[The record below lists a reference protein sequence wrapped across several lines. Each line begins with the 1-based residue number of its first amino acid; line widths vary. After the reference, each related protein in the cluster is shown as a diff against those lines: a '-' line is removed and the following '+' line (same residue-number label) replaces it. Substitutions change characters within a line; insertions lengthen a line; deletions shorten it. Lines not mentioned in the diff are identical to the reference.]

1 MGYNM
6 YDKNY
11 GSGFTPENDN
21 RPPEERPGYQPPE
34 QTEQAQA
41 APAAQPAEPVQQAEA
56 AQTAQSGQTTQGDQA
71 AQPVQTA
78 AQQPVVNG
86 EYHYSYGFQ
95 PADSTDAGTGSAQS
109 APNNAYGG
117 SYQGYSSGGGYQ
129 ADSASGNS
137 YQTGSGYQA
146 GNIYGG
152 TYGASAN
159 ADYGNGT
166 TPPNNT
172 YYGGGSATPP
182 PKPPRKPKRSGGS
195 GIGRIIAIVLVCVL
209 LGGAAGVGGAYLM
222 FNSLSSSATESDNGD
237 TSAEGISDSTES
249 ADSADSS
256 VDIQVSD
263 RDTSTSSS
271 AATSEDGTMSPSQ
284 IYEAY
289 SNSVVS
295 IEVQTSDGV
304 GAGTGFVISEDGYIL
319 TCYHVVD
326 GYQAISCT
334 FIDSTS
340 YEATYV
346 GGDEDA
352 DLAVLKI
359 EATGLTAV
367 VLGDSDDLVVG
378 TTVTA
383 IGNALG
389 TFANTLT
396 TGTVSGLDRALTMED
411 GTVMN
416 LLQTDCTVNSGNSGG
431 PLFNEYGEVIG
442 IVNAKYSSSGSSTT
456 ASIEGIGFAIPIND
470 ALDVLDDL
478 INYGYIT
485 GKPYLGIS
493 VSTVSSIT
501 AQQYSNMV
509 VGAYVMSVESGSC
522 SETAGLQVGDII
534 TQVDGVDITTYEE
547 LVDAKNNHKAGEE
560 MTLTVYRDGTY
571 YTIVVTLDE
580 EVPDSAADDSTTEDS
595 TTDDY
600 SDGYSYGYGY
610 GYSSPFG
617 GNGGW

>member
-1 MGYNM
+1 
-6 YDKNY
+6 
-11 GSGFTPENDN
+11 
-21 RPPEERPGYQPPE
+21 
-34 QTEQAQA
+34 
-41 APAAQPAEPVQQAEA
+41 
-56 AQTAQSGQTTQGDQA
+56 
-71 AQPVQTA
+71 
-78 AQQPVVNG
+78 
-86 EYHYSYGFQ
+86 
-95 PADSTDAGTGSAQS
+95 
-109 APNNAYGG
+109 
-117 SYQGYSSGGGYQ
+117 
-129 ADSASGNS
+129 
-137 YQTGSGYQA
+137 
-146 GNIYGG
+146 
-152 TYGASAN
+152 
-159 ADYGNGT
+159 
-166 TPPNNT
+166 T
-172 YYGGGSATPP
+172 YYGGGTATPP
-182 PKPPRKPKRSGGS
+182 PKPPRKPKKSGGS
-195 GIGRIIAIVLVCVL
+195 GVGKIVAIVLVCLL
-209 LGGAAGVGGAYLM
+209 LGGAAGMGGAYLM
-222 FNSLSSSATESDNGD
+222 FNSLGSSATESDSSD
-237 TSAEGISDSTES
+237 TTAADSISDDTDSTED
-249 ADSADSS
+249 AESS

-263 RDTSTSSS
+263 RDTTTSTVT
-271 AATSEDGTMSPSQ
+271 TSEDGTVTPSQ

-304 GAGTGFVISEDGYIL
+304 GAGTGFIISEDGYIL

-367 VLGDSDDLVVG
+367 VLGDSDDLAVG
-378 TTVTA
+378 STVTA

-396 TGTVSGLDRALTMED
+396 TGAVSGLDRALTMED

-442 IVNAKYSSSGSSTT
+442 IVNAKYSSSGSTTT

-478 INYGYIT
+478 ITYGYIT

-509 VGAYVMSVESGSC
+509 VGAYVMSVETGSC

-560 MTLTVYRDGTY
+560 MTLTVYRDGSY
-571 YTIVVTLDE
+571 YTIIVTLDE
-580 EVPDSAADDSTTEDS
+580 EVPDSAADDSTTDDS

-600 SDGYSYGYGY
+600 SYGYSYGYGY
-610 GYSSPFG
+610 TNPYG

>member
-1 MGYNM
+1 
-6 YDKNY
+6 
-11 GSGFTPENDN
+11 
-21 RPPEERPGYQPPE
+21 
-34 QTEQAQA
+34 
-41 APAAQPAEPVQQAEA
+41 
-56 AQTAQSGQTTQGDQA
+56 
-71 AQPVQTA
+71 
-78 AQQPVVNG
+78 
-86 EYHYSYGFQ
+86 
-95 PADSTDAGTGSAQS
+95 
-109 APNNAYGG
+109 
-117 SYQGYSSGGGYQ
+117 
-129 ADSASGNS
+129 
-137 YQTGSGYQA
+137 
-146 GNIYGG
+146 
-152 TYGASAN
+152 
-159 ADYGNGT
+159 
-166 TPPNNT
+166 NNT

-182 PKPPRKPKRSGGS
+182 PKPPKKPKKSGGS
-195 GIGRIIAIVLVCVL
+195 GVGKIVAIVLVCLL
-209 LGGAAGVGGAYLM
+209 LGGAAGMGGAYLM
-222 FNSLSSSATESDNGD
+222 FNSLGIAASESDSND
-237 TSAEGISDSTES
+237 TTTADSISDDADSTE
-249 ADSADSS
+249 DTESS

-263 RDTSTSSS
+263 RDTSTGTVT
-271 AATSEDGTMSPSQ
+271 TSEDGTMTPSQ

-289 SNSVVS
+289 SDAVVS

-367 VLGDSDDLVVG
+367 VLGDSDDLTVG
-378 TTVTA
+378 STVTA

-396 TGTVSGLDRALTMED
+396 TGAVSGLDRALTMED

-442 IVNAKYSSSGSSTT
+442 IVNAKYSSSGYSSSTAT
-456 ASIEGIGFAIPIND
+456 IEGIGFAIPIND

-478 INYGYIT
+478 ITYGYIT

-509 VGAYVMSVESGSC
+509 VGAYVMSVETGSC

-560 MTLTVYRDGTY
+560 MTLTVYRDGSY
-571 YTIVVTLDE
+571 YTIIVTLDE
-580 EVPDSAADDSTTEDS
+580 EVPDSAADDSGTEDS

-600 SDGYSYGYGY
+600 SYGYSYGYGY
-610 GYSSPFG
+610 TNPYG

>member
-6 YDKNY
+6 YDKDY

-21 RPPEERPGYQPPE
+21 RPPEERPDYQPPE
-34 QTEQAQA
+34 QTEQAQPSNA
-41 APAAQPAEPVQQAEA
+41 APQAEA
-56 AQTAQSGQTTQGDQA
+56 AQTGQTNQAGQPTQ
-71 AQPVQTA
+71 TS

-95 PADSTDAGTGSAQS
+95 QADSADTAGAGSAQPTS
-109 APNNAYGG
+109 SGTYGG
-117 SYQGYSSGGGYQ
+117 SYNGYSSGSSYQTGGT
-129 ADSASGNS
+129 SGNS
-137 YQTGSGYQA
+137 YQSGSGYQT
-146 GNIYGG
+146 GNAYGG

-182 PKPPRKPKRSGGS
+182 PKPPRKPKKSGGS
-195 GIGRIIAIVLVCVL
+195 GVGKIVAIVLVCLL
-209 LGGAAGVGGAYLM
+209 LGGAAGMGGAYLM
-222 FNSLSSSATESDNGD
+222 FNSLGSSATESGSSD
-237 TSAEGISDSTES
+237 TTTADSVSDDADSTE
-249 ADSADSS
+249 DTESS
-256 VDIQVSD
+256 VEIQVSD
-263 RDTSTSSS
+263 RDSSTSTVT
-271 AATSEDGTMSPSQ
+271 TSEDGTMTPSQ

-304 GAGTGFVISEDGYIL
+304 GAGTGFIISEDGYIL

-367 VLGDSDDLVVG
+367 VLGDSDDLAVG
-378 TTVTA
+378 SAVTA

-396 TGTVSGLDRALTMED
+396 TGAVSGLDRALTMED

-442 IVNAKYSSSGSSTT
+442 IVNAKYSSSGSTTT

-478 INYGYIT
+478 ITYGYIT

-509 VGAYVMSVESGSC
+509 VGAYVMSVETGSC

-560 MTLTVYRDGTY
+560 MTLTVYRDGSY
-571 YTIVVTLDE
+571 YTIIVTLDE

-600 SDGYSYGYGY
+600 SDSYGYSYGYGY
-610 GYSSPFG
+610 GYTNPYG